1 MNDVGRVLQVSSVE
15 TAVFGVRR
23 HCNVNEQEDN
33 NCYKKSLTY
42 VTYLELQKCI

>member
-1 MNDVGRVLQVSSVE
+1 MNDVGGTAGFLVE

-42 VTYLELQKCI
+42 VTYLELQKYI

>member
-1 MNDVGRVLQVSSVE
+1 MMCGGTAGFLVE
-15 TAVFGVRR
+15 TAVFGVQR

-33 NCYKKSLTY
+33 NRCKKSLTY